1 MELFSFSSCEI
12 FAISLEISF
21 ALIEIRVADNGPGI
35 PPEVREKLFNINLT
49 TKPEGHGYGLM
60 ICKKIIENHNGK
72 IEVISEVGNGTEFI
86 ISIPVE

>member
-1 MELFSFSSCEI
+1 
-12 FAISLEISF
+12 
-21 ALIEIRVADNGPGI
+21 
-35 PPEVREKLFNINLT
+35 
-49 TKPEGHGYGLM
+49 M

>member
-1 MELFSFSSCEI
+1 MTGKYL
-12 FAISLEISF
+12 
-21 ALIEIRVADNGPGI
+21 
-35 PPEVREKLFNINLT
+35 EKLKYFIFVNFCNTVAININLT